1 MGFAR
6 YAYLCDREACS
17 ECSYPT
23 CQHTTDQSH
32 KLFKNVD
39 EFLEM
44 RLVGTLNNV
53 DYYME
58 DYKQSFSKGEVNNK

>member
-23 CQHTTDQSH
+23 CQHTTDQFH
-32 KLFKNVD
+32 KLFKNAD

-58 DYKQSFSKGEVNNK
+58 DYKQSFFERGSK